1 LARTT
6 ICHLKTKC
14 CTNNLFAG
22 GGIFYLHTL
31 RADMAWHGTCDAG
44 MGSTVCL
51 CQMGAREL
59 LQFEHHKEVF
69 MLKRALLAA
78 SAAIS
83 IPLIFSGV
91 SLAQQVVCN
100 PLCSPGYNHSNSA
113 DDHRGQGLR
122 HANDVAG
129 KHGFEGRD
137 NARLKQ
143 DAHRPGGSG
152 VPDPTPVPPP
162 VPPPVIDPVPP
173 PPPPLSAPG
182 TTCTLCA
189 PTP

>member
-1 LARTT
+1 
-6 ICHLKTKC
+6 
-14 CTNNLFAG
+14 
-22 GGIFYLHTL
+22 
-31 RADMAWHGTCDAG
+31 MAHATSIRVVPFVRGK
-44 MGSTVCL
+44 
-51 CQMGAREL
+51 GATGL
-59 LQFEHHKEVF
+59 LQFEYHKEVI
-69 MLKRALLAA
+69 MLKRVLFAA

-113 DDHRGQGLR
+113 DNNRGQGLR

-129 KHGFEGRD
+129 DHGFDGRD
-137 NARLKQ
+137 NARQKQ

-162 VPPPVIDPVPP
+162 VIDPVPLP
-173 PPPPLSAPG
+173 PPPDIPPLSGPG
-182 TTCTLCA
+182 STCTLCP